1 MCASSEAAL
10 RARNTQKQRDR
21 TLHDAAS
28 HRIAAA
34 QSPRARQLCHNGLQ
48 EAEHGDITPAR
59 RVISSVVERFVH
71 IEDVGGSNP
80 SSPTTSPRNNVIGH
94 VWLCLSLGASQGA
107 GLWVDL
113 T

>member
-80 SSPTTSPRNNVIGH
+80 SSPTIPPAETETLRV
-94 VWLCLSLGASQGA
+94 LQQ
-107 GLWVDL
+107 L
-113 T
+113 TGRRRVTEPATCTQT